1 VSYNDIYKAG
11 LELNRY
17 PSDILVSWVFNNKF
31 SSGLK
36 CLDIGCG
43 YGNNLRFLLENGF
56 DAVGID
62 NSEFVINLIKNEFKD
77 RVFIKSIISTNFN
90 DKSFDILIDRQSIQ
104 HNSVNDLVAIYN
116 ECQRLLKDDGFFF
129 CNFNLSKG
137 NRVSKANIDEIEL
150 DKLITRAF
158 LIHEKNFHI
167 LSRENGTIKEKMIV
181 YVLKKYKSNESI

>member
-1 VSYNDIYKAG
+1 LSYNDIYKAG
-11 LELNRY
+11 LELNKY
-17 PSDILVSWVFNNKF
+17 PSDIMVSWVFRNKL

-43 YGNNLRFLLENGF
+43 YGNNLRFLIENGF

-77 RVFIKSIISTNFN
+77 RVFVKNIISTNFN
-90 DKSFDILIDRQSIQ
+90 DKSFDVLIDRQSIQ
-104 HNSVNDLVAIYN
+104 HNSVNDLMEIYN
-116 ECQRLLKDDGFFF
+116 ECLRLLKDDGLFF
-129 CNFNLSKG
+129 CNFKLSKD
-137 NRVSKANIDEIEL
+137 NSATIANIDEIEL

-167 LSRENGTIKEKMIV
+167 FTTKNGTIKEKMIV
-181 YVLKKYKSNESI
+181 YTLKKYKSNKSF